1 MSNSFCREVK
11 VLFQFI
17 GAAGRLDEA
26 GIEEAVSSCPRH
38 VLSPVTSD
46 TGSKLQSSTT
56 SSRPSTE
63 RNHAASLL
71 LTHLVVLAIQ
81 SSVLCDGR

>member
-26 GIEEAVSSCPRH
+26 GIEEAVSSCPRD

-46 TGSKLQSSTT
+46 TRSKLQSSTAY
-56 SSRPSTE
+56 SRPSTE
-63 RNHAASLL
+63 YNLTTSLL
-71 LTHLVVLAIQ
+71 DL
-81 SSVLCDGR
+81 